1 MCNSSCLPVPVLRH
15 RCTDAQARHAT
26 FRPYSLPLAFNREMR
41 NLIFPLILALALTGC
56 ASRQTQPLETV
67 PFVDLERYMG
77 QWYVIANIPYFGER
91 GNVAGRAIYQMRDDG
106 RMDDIYLYRKR
117 DFDQPER
124 RLEGI
129 AWVVDQDTQARWKVR
144 FYWPFTFDYYIVDL
158 DPDYQWTLVG
168 HPSRR
173 YAWIMAR
180 EPRIDDALYQQLL
193 ARLAELQFDADA
205 LRKVPQFPEQ
215 VGQAGFQ

>member
-1 MCNSSCLPVPVLRH
+1 M
-15 RCTDAQARHAT
+15 A
-26 FRPYSLPLAFNREMR
+26 
-41 NLIFPLILALALTGC
+41 
-56 ASRQTQPLETV
+56 
-67 PFVDLERYMG
+67 FVDLERYMG

-106 RMDDIYLYRKR
+106 RMDDIYLYRKG

-144 FYWPFTFDYYIVDL
+144 FYWPLTFDYYIVDL

-180 EPRIDDALYQQLL
+180 EPRMDDALYQQLL
-193 ARLAELQFDADA
+193 ARLAELQFDANA
-205 LRKVPQFPEQ
+205 LKKVPQFPEQ